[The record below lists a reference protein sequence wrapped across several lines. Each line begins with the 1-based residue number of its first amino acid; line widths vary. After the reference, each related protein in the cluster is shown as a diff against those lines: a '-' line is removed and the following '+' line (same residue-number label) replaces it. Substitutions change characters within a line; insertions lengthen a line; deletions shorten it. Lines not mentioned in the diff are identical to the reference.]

1 MNTSRW
7 KNYGLWVSIA
17 AFIPLLLSSFGIQI
31 FPNYQEV
38 VSALL
43 ATLVTAGILSNPTTE
58 NKWFIDDTITSN
70 KDTLSDENKDDIL

>member
-7 KNYGLWVSIA
+7 QNYGLWVSIA
-17 AFIPLLLSSFGIQI
+17 AFIPLLLSNFGIQV

-43 ATLVTAGILSNPTTE
+43 GILVTAGILSNPTTSS
-58 NKWFIDDTITSN
+58 KWFSDDTTDKN
-70 KDTLSDENKDDIL
+70 KDTKL